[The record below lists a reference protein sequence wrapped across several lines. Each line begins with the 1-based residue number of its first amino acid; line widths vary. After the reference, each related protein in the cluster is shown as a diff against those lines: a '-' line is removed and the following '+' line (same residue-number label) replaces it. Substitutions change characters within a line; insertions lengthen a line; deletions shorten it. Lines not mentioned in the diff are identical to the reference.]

1 MTMSTIAFIGSG
13 NMARSLIG
21 GLIDSGVSPELILAS
36 DPDASQRQQIE
47 AQFEIRTYAANHTA
61 AELADVLV
69 MAVKPQIM
77 REAVLSIATVIRER
91 QPLIVSIAAGIT
103 IDSMTGWIGGQ
114 PAIVRVMPNTPALVG
129 LGASGMFANDA
140 VTDQQKAGAQA
151 IMQAVG
157 ISEWVNNEA
166 LIDTV
171 TAVSGSGPAYFFF
184 LMEAIEAAGITG
196 GLEPDLARRLTLQT
210 ALGAAKLAIASD
222 ESLAELRRRVTSPG
236 GTTERAIQLLESAGA
251 GDSIQQAVNAARLR
265 SIELAKISEQD

>member
-1 MTMSTIAFIGSG
+1 MTISTIAFIGSG

-21 GLIDSGVSPELILAS
+21 GLIDSGVSPKLILAS

-47 AQFEIRTYAANHTA
+47 AQFEIRTYADNHTA

-77 REAVLSIATVIRER
+77 REALLSIATVIRER

-129 LGASGMFANDA
+129 SGASGMFPNDA
-140 VTDQQKAGAQA
+140 VTDQQKAAAQA

-157 ISEWVNNEA
+157 ISVWVNYEA

-184 LMEAIEAAGITG
+184 LMEAIEAAGVTG